1 MTFILVRICKTNKRK
16 SLSGLSEFYFSHCE
30 VKFNLEHF
38 YSDHL
43 KKNAMVMNKDFSD
56 VILVTDTQN
65 KCGFN
70 IMLIVVCL
78 QLVTD
83 QNF

>member
-1 MTFILVRICKTNKRK
+1 M
-16 SLSGLSEFYFSHCE
+16 LSLSEFYFSNWE
-30 VKFNLEHF
+30 VKLTWNT

-56 VILVTDTQN
+56 VVLVTDTRN

-83 QNF
+83 